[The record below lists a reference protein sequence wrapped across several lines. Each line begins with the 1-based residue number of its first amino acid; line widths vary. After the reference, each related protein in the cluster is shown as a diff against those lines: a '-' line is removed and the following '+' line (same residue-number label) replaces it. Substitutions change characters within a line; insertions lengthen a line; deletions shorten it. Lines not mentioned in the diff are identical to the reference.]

1 VHILDFVLPPR
12 CGGCRTV
19 GSWLC
24 GRCRHRIRRLEEPLC
39 RRCGVELDSARR
51 DCGCRARL
59 KSLTRLRSAVAY
71 EGPVEHA
78 VHRFKYE
85 GWRRLAGP
93 LATLVAERLAV
104 EGVSARWVVAV
115 PLHPLRERQRG
126 FNQAELLARELRQ
139 RLVLGSPPGV
149 LVRTRATPPQVGNDR
164 KRRFEN
170 VLGAFDWNGRAL
182 EGESILLIDDV
193 ATTGATLDACASA
206 LRIAGS
212 GPVTG
217 VSVARVNV

>member
-1 VHILDFVLPPR
+1 M
-12 CGGCRTV
+12 
-19 GSWLC
+19 
-24 GRCRHRIRRLEEPLC
+24 
-39 RRCGVELDSARR
+39 DSARR

-71 EGPVEHA
+71 EGPVEPA

-93 LATLVAERLAV
+93 LAGLVAERLAV
-104 EGVSARWVVAV
+104 EGLSARWVVAV
-115 PLHPLRERQRG
+115 PLHPMRERQRG
-126 FNQAELLARELRQ
+126 FNQAELLAVELRK
-139 RLVLGSPPGV
+139 RLVLGAPPGV
-149 LVRTRATPPQVGNDR
+149 LVRTRATPPQVGHDR

-170 VLGAFDWNGRAL
+170 VLGAFTWRGGAL

-206 LRIAGS
+206 LREAGS